1 MTWVNGCSLSLG
13 NLLLVDGPTLLI
25 PPVMFGVFGLGFLFL
40 SIGVEEFVFTI

>member
-25 PPVMFGVFGLGFLFL
+25 PPVMFGLGFLFL